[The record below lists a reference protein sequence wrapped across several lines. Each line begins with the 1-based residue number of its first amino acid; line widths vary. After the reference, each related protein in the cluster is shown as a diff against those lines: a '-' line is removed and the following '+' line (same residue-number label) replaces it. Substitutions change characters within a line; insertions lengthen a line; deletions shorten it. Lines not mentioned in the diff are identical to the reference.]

1 MNKQNTLTLVETL
14 LIDYANGTLPLAL
27 EVLVESHISMNP
39 ASAKSIRMLLQLGG
53 ALLENSEP
61 ISLSEGSFEKLMAEI
76 ESGFDNDQEI
86 YTNVSN
92 DNNLLP
98 FPLRN
103 YAQDIN
109 SPKNWKRIGIGLSE
123 QAINFGDNFGSTKLY
138 KIAPGYSVPSH
149 SHDGNEVTLV
159 LSGGFTDEYG
169 TYGPG
174 DISIQETGAVH
185 KPVADEDGECIVLA
199 VNEGPIVLTGPVGR
213 LLNMLI
219 K

>member
-1 MNKQNTLTLVETL
+1 MNKQNTLTLVESL

-27 EVLVESHISMNP
+27 EVLVETHISMNP

-76 ESGFDNDQEI
+76 DSGVDKDQEI
-86 YTNVSN
+86 YTNVGN

-98 FPLRN
+98 LPLRN
-103 YAQDIN
+103 YTQDIS

>member
-1 MNKQNTLTLVETL
+1 MNKQNTLTLVESL
-14 LIDYANGTLPLAL
+14 LIDYANGSLPLAL
-27 EVLVESHISMNP
+27 EVLVETHISMNP

-76 ESGFDNDQEI
+76 DSGFDKDQEV

-92 DNNLLP
+92 DNNLLA

-103 YAQDIN
+103 YVQDI
-109 SPKNWKRIGIGLSE
+109 SIPKNWRRIGIGLSE
-123 QAINFGDNFGSTKLY
+123 QAINFGESFGSAKLY
-138 KIAPGYSVPSH
+138 KIAPGCSVPSH
-149 SHDGNEVTLV
+149 SHEGNEVTLV

>member
-1 MNKQNTLTLVETL
+1 MNKQNTLTLLESL

-27 EVLVESHISMNP
+27 EVLVETHISMNP
-39 ASAKSIRMLLQLGG
+39 ASAKSIRMLLQIGG
-53 ALLENSEP
+53 ALMENSDP
-61 ISLSEGSFEKLMAEI
+61 VSLSEGSFEKLMAEI
-76 ESGFDNDQEI
+76 DKADNFDEE
-86 YTNVSN
+86 THLFVSN

-98 FPLRN
+98 LPLRDFI
-103 YAQDIN
+103 QDVD
-109 SPKNWKRIGIGLSE
+109 SPRSWKRIGIGLFE
-123 QAINFGDNFGSTKLY
+123 QALDFGDNFGSAKLY
-138 KIAPGYSVPSH
+138 RIAPGSSVPSH

-185 KPVADEDGECIVLA
+185 KPVADDDGECIVLA

-213 LLNMLI
+213 LLNMLR

>member
-1 MNKQNTLTLVETL
+1 MNKQNTLTLLESL
-14 LIDYANGTLPLAL
+14 LIDYANGTLPLSL
-27 EVLVESHISMNP
+27 EVLVETHISMNP
-39 ASAKSIRMLLQLGG
+39 ESAKSIRMLLQIGG
-53 ALLENSEP
+53 ALIENSEP
-61 ISLSEGSFEKLMAEI
+61 VSLSEGSFEKLMAEI
-76 ESGFDNDQEI
+76 DLSDDSFEDTDI
-86 YTNVSN
+86 VVSN

-98 FPLRN
+98 LPLRN
-103 YAQDIN
+103 YTQDVN
-109 SPKNWKRIGIGLSE
+109 SPRSWKRIGIGLSE
-123 QAINFGDNFGSTKLY
+123 QSIDFGDQFGSAKLY
-138 KIAPGYSVPSH
+138 RIAPGCSVPSH

-174 DISIQETGAVH
+174 DISIQETGAIH
-185 KPVADEDGECIVLA
+185 KPVADADGECIVLV

>member
-1 MNKQNTLTLVETL
+1 MNKQNTLTLVESL
-14 LIDYANGTLPLAL
+14 LIDYANGSLPLAL
-27 EVLVESHISMNP
+27 EVLVETHISMNP

-76 ESGFDNDQEI
+76 DSGFDKDQEV

-92 DNNLLP
+92 DNNLLA

-103 YAQDIN
+103 YVQDI
-109 SPKNWKRIGIGLSE
+109 SIPKNWKRIGIGLSE
-123 QAINFGDNFGSTKLY
+123 QAINFGESFGSAKLY
-138 KIAPGYSVPSH
+138 KIAPGCSVPSH
-149 SHDGNEVTLV
+149 SHEGNEVTLV

>member
-1 MNKQNTLTLVETL
+1 MNKQNTLTLLESL
-14 LIDYANGTLPLAL
+14 LIDYANGTLPLSL
-27 EVLVESHISMNP
+27 EVLVETHISMNP
-39 ASAKSIRMLLQLGG
+39 ESAKSIRMLLQIGG
-53 ALLENSEP
+53 ALIENSEP
-61 ISLSEGSFEKLMAEI
+61 VSLSEGSFEKLMAEI
-76 ESGFDNDQEI
+76 DLSDDSFEDTDI
-86 YTNVSN
+86 VVSN

-98 FPLRN
+98 LPLRN
-103 YAQDIN
+103 YTQDVN
-109 SPKNWKRIGIGLSE
+109 SPRSWKRIGIGLSE
-123 QAINFGDNFGSTKLY
+123 QSIDFGEEFGSAKLY
-138 KIAPGYSVPSH
+138 RIAPGCSVPSH

-174 DISIQETGAVH
+174 DISIQETGAIH
-185 KPVADEDGECIVLA
+185 KPVADADGECIVLA

>member
-1 MNKQNTLTLVETL
+1 MNKQNTLTLLESL
-14 LIDYANGTLPLAL
+14 LIDYANGTLPLSL
-27 EVLVESHISMNP
+27 EVLVETHISMNP
-39 ASAKSIRMLLQLGG
+39 ESAKSIRMLLQIGG
-53 ALLENSEP
+53 ALIENSEP
-61 ISLSEGSFEKLMAEI
+61 VSLSEGSFEKLMAEI
-76 ESGFDNDQEI
+76 DLSDDSFEDTDI
-86 YTNVSN
+86 VVSN

-98 FPLRN
+98 LPLRN
-103 YAQDIN
+103 YTQDVN
-109 SPKNWKRIGIGLSE
+109 SPRSWKRIGIGLSE
-123 QAINFGDNFGSTKLY
+123 QSIDFGDQFGSAKLY
-138 KIAPGYSVPSH
+138 RIAPGCSVPSH

-174 DISIQETGAVH
+174 DISIQETGAIH
-185 KPVADEDGECIVLA
+185 KPVADADGECIVLA

>member
-1 MNKQNTLTLVETL
+1 MNKQNTLTLVESL
-14 LIDYANGTLPLAL
+14 LIDYANGSLPLAL
-27 EVLVESHISMNP
+27 EVLVETHISINP

-76 ESGFDNDQEI
+76 DSGSDKDQEV

-103 YAQDIN
+103 YAQDI
-109 SPKNWKRIGIGLSE
+109 SIPKNWRRIGIGLSE
-123 QAINFGDNFGSTKLY
+123 QAINFGDNFGSAKLY
-138 KIAPGYSVPSH
+138 KIAPGCSVPSH
-149 SHDGNEVTLV
+149 SHEGNEVTLV

>member
-1 MNKQNTLTLVETL
+1 MNKQNTLTLVESL

-76 ESGFDNDQEI
+76 DSGVDKDQEI
-86 YTNVSN
+86 YTNVVN
-92 DNNLLP
+92 DNNSLP
-98 FPLRN
+98 LPLRN
-103 YAQDIN
+103 YAQDIS

>member
-1 MNKQNTLTLVETL
+1 MNKQNTLTLVESL
-14 LIDYANGTLPLAL
+14 LIDYANGSLPLAL
-27 EVLVESHISMNP
+27 EVLVETHISMNP

-76 ESGFDNDQEI
+76 DSDFDKDQEV

-92 DNNLLP
+92 DNNLLA

-103 YAQDIN
+103 YVQDI
-109 SPKNWKRIGIGLSE
+109 SRPKNWKRIGIGLSE
-123 QAINFGDNFGSTKLY
+123 QAINFGESFGSAKLY
-138 KIAPGYSVPSH
+138 KIAPGCSVPSH
-149 SHDGNEVTLV
+149 SHEGNEVTLV

>member
-1 MNKQNTLTLVETL
+1 MNKQNTLTLQESL

-27 EVLVESHISMNP
+27 EVLVETHISMNP
-39 ASAKSIRMLLQLGG
+39 ASAKSIRMLLQIGG
-53 ALLENSEP
+53 VLIENSEP
-61 ISLSEGSFEKLMAEI
+61 VSLSEGSFEKLMAEI
-76 ESGFDNDQEI
+76 DVTDYSEEEEHFH
-86 YTNVSN
+86 VSN

-98 FPLRN
+98 LPLRN
-103 YAQDIN
+103 YIKDMD
-109 SPKNWKRIGIGLSE
+109 SPKGWKRVGIGLSE
-123 QAINFGDNFGSTKLY
+123 QSIDFGDEFGSAKLY
-138 KIAPGYSVPSH
+138 KISPGCSVPSH

-169 TYGPG
+169 QYGPG

-185 KPVADEDGECIVLA
+185 KPVADADGECIVLA
-199 VNEGPIVLTGPVGR
+199 INEGPIVLTGPVGR

>member
-1 MNKQNTLTLVETL
+1 MNKQNTLTLLESL
-14 LIDYANGTLPLAL
+14 LIDYANGTLPLSL
-27 EVLVESHISMNP
+27 EVLVETHISMNP
-39 ASAKSIRMLLQLGG
+39 ESAKSIRMLLQIGG
-53 ALLENSEP
+53 ALIENSEP
-61 ISLSEGSFEKLMAEI
+61 VSLSEGSFEKLMAEI
-76 ESGFDNDQEI
+76 DLSDDSFEDTDI
-86 YTNVSN
+86 LVSN

-98 FPLRN
+98 LPLRN
-103 YAQDIN
+103 YTQDVN
-109 SPKNWKRIGIGLSE
+109 SPRSWKRIGIGLSE
-123 QAINFGDNFGSTKLY
+123 QSIDFGEEFGSAKLY
-138 KIAPGYSVPSH
+138 RIAPGCSVPSH

-174 DISIQETGAVH
+174 DISIQETGAIH
-185 KPVADEDGECIVLA
+185 KPVADADGECIVLA

>member
-1 MNKQNTLTLVETL
+1 MNKQNTLTLVESL

-27 EVLVESHISMNP
+27 EVLVETHISMNP
-39 ASAKSIRMLLQLGG
+39 SSAKSIRMLLQLGG

-76 ESGFDNDQEI
+76 DSGVDKDQEI
-86 YTNVSN
+86 YTNVVN

-98 FPLRN
+98 LPLRN
-103 YAQDIN
+103 YAQDIS

>member
-1 MNKQNTLTLVETL
+1 MNKQNTSTLVESL

-27 EVLVESHISMNP
+27 EILVETHISMNP
-39 ASAKSIRMLLQLGG
+39 SSAKSIRMLLQLGG

-76 ESGFDNDQEI
+76 DSGFDKDQEF

-103 YAQDIN
+103 YAQDIGI
-109 SPKNWKRIGIGLSE
+109 PKNWKRIGIGLSE
-123 QAINFGDNFGSTKLY
+123 QAINFGDNFGSAKLY
-138 KIAPGYSVPSH
+138 KIAPGCSVPSH
-149 SHDGNEVTLV
+149 SHEGNEVTLV

>member
-1 MNKQNTLTLVETL
+1 MNKQNTLTLVESL

-27 EVLVESHISMNP
+27 EVLVETHISMNP
-39 ASAKSIRMLLQLGG
+39 SSAKSIRMLLQLGG

-76 ESGFDNDQEI
+76 DSGVDKDQEI
-86 YTNVSN
+86 YTNVVN
-92 DNNLLP
+92 DNNSLP
-98 FPLRN
+98 LPLRN
-103 YAQDIN
+103 YAQDIS

>member
-27 EVLVESHISMNP
+27 EVLVETHISMNP
-39 ASAKSIRMLLQLGG
+39 VSAKSIRMLLQLGG

-76 ESGFDNDQEI
+76 DSGFDKDREVYN
-86 YTNVSN
+86 NVSN
-92 DNNLLP
+92 DNKLLP
-98 FPLRN
+98 LPLRN
-103 YAQDIN
+103 YAQDID
-109 SPKNWKRIGIGLSE
+109 SPKSWKRIGIGLSE
-123 QAINFGDNFGSTKLY
+123 QAINFGDDFGSTKLY
-138 KIAPGYSVPSH
+138 KISPGCSVPSH

-213 LLNMLI
+213 LLNKLI

>member
-1 MNKQNTLTLVETL
+1 MNKQNTLTLVESL
-14 LIDYANGTLPLAL
+14 LIDYANGSLPLAL
-27 EVLVESHISMNP
+27 EVLVETHISMSP

-76 ESGFDNDQEI
+76 DSGFDKDQEV

-103 YAQDIN
+103 YAQDI
-109 SPKNWKRIGIGLSE
+109 SIPKNWKRIGIGLSE
-123 QAINFGDNFGSTKLY
+123 QAINFGESFGSAKLY
-138 KIAPGYSVPSH
+138 KIAPGCSVPSH
-149 SHDGNEVTLV
+149 SHEGNEVTLV

-169 TYGPG
+169 AYGPG
-174 DISIQETGAVH
+174 DISIQETGVVH